1 MAQSFQV
8 TTRTAFGNIT
18 TGTGGSGFQFPSGT
32 SDRSTGTGTGTGRT
46 GGAVAAII
54 IDAIGNTLS
63 AVGGAVG
70 NIITSVGTS
79 RALQNGTYYSPYN
92 QGQYNSNYVGI
103 ALIAVAAVGILVIV
117 KK

>member
-1 MAQSFQV
+1 MTQGFQV
-8 TTRTAFGNIT
+8 TTSTRFGNIT

-32 SDRSTGTGTGTGRT
+32 SDRSTGTGRT
-46 GGAVAAII
+46 GGSGASSI
-54 IDAIGNTLS
+54 IDAIGNALS

-103 ALIAVAAVGILVIV
+103 ALIAVAAVSILVIA

>member
-1 MAQSFQV
+1 MAQGFQV
-8 TTRTAFGNIT
+8 TTSTGFGNIT

-32 SDRSTGTGTGTGRT
+32 ADRSTGTGRT
-46 GGAVAAII
+46 GGAGASSI
-54 IDAIGNTLS
+54 IDAIGNALS

-79 RALQNGTYYSPYN
+79 RAIQSGTYYSPYN

-103 ALIAVAAVGILVIV
+103 ALIAVAAVGILVIA